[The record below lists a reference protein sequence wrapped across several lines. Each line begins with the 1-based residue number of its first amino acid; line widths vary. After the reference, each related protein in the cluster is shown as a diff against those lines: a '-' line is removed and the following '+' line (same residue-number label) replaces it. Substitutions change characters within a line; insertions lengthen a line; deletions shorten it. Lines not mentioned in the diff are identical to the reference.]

1 MDSKLTDSHLP
12 LEIRSSALGHSIYD
26 STGKMIATVWREAGD
41 TRALQR
47 AEVMKSALEWAE
59 CLAECTMQEPAKG
72 GK

>member
-1 MDSKLTDSHLP
+1 MDNETDSHLP
-12 LEIRSSALGHSIYD
+12 LEIRSSVSCHDIHDA
-26 STGKMIATVWREAGD
+26 TGKMVATVWQEEGD

-59 CLAECTMQEPAKG
+59 CLAECTMPAKG